1 MILFCKNIFITIQIG
16 NSFAIGI
23 EMARCKCIILS
34 WIIAMHWRTSCASLF
49 YEIYRRWN
57 YNKGCKSICNYGC
70 RRKVNGF
77 RLITLI
83 RKIPL
88 QSSSSLPSSQSF
100 SLSHLKSF
108 GTHSPLAQENLSSS
122 QAKYSKYREKCISLY
137 QIAFAQ

>member
-23 EMARCKCIILS
+23 EMARCKCLILS

-49 YEIYRRWN
+49 YKIFRCWN
-57 YNKGCKSICNYGC
+57 YNNSCKSIYNYGH
-70 RRKVNGF
+70 RIFYRNVNGF

-83 RKIPL
+83 KIPL
-88 QSSSSLPSSQSF
+88 QSSSSLPSSQSC
-100 SLSHLKSF
+100 SSSHLKSL

-122 QAKYSKYREKCISLY
+122 QAKYLRYREKCIL
-137 QIAFAQ
+137 